1 MPGEKICPLFLI
13 FYKTTNNTCIKS
25 ECELWSTETSMCS
38 VAMGMN
44 AILSVADAIRG
55 LSENIKS
62 LDSFQS

>member
-1 MPGEKICPLFLI
+1 MPAEKTCPFYLI
-13 FYKTTNNTCIKS
+13 FYKEEHFLCNESHCQ
-25 ECELWSTETSMCS
+25 LWSAETQMCS
-38 VAMGMN
+38 MAMGMN